1 MAGGSKGAGG
11 NMGKR
16 DDYKWK
22 VSCVKEEEDDKRRRD
37 RLNGK
42 DVIKGGYQ
50 IDTGVLKS
58 DQCLV
63 CHCTR

>member
-1 MAGGSKGAGG
+1 
-11 NMGKR
+11 MGKG

>member
-1 MAGGSKGAGG
+1 
-11 NMGKR
+11 MGKG

-50 IDTGVLKS
+50 IDTGVFIISPMFGVPLYTVIPQS
-58 DQCLV
+58 AL
-63 CHCTR
+63 